1 MVSRV
6 GIYFGRE
13 SNATI
18 FRRLFDVLMKV
29 NPIWRE
35 EAGEQALVSKRDTA
49 DWLRGLAGSFSCR
62 SSVFLPPHLFDLPG
76 RHRAGAVLAAPDGVL
91 PLIPRLRD
99 QGDGIMFE
107 VQE

>member
-1 MVSRV
+1 MFSRV

-13 SNATI
+13 NNASI

-35 EAGEQALVSKRDTA
+35 EAGEQALASQRDTA
-49 DWLRGLAGSFSCR
+49 DWLRGLAGSFSYR
-62 SSVFLPPHLFDLPG
+62 SSVFLPPHLFNLPG
-76 RHRAGAVLAAPDGVL
+76 RRRAGAALAAPDGVL
-91 PLIPRLRD
+91 PLIPGLRD
-99 QGDGIMFE
+99 QGDAIVFE